1 MDSSKNTPQE
11 TQLILI
17 STESHMLSS
26 QIPQKRPRPVKSCL
40 ICRNKKLK
48 CDKEQ
53 PCSACIKSRR
63 AEDCTY
69 DERVGSLGRSFQ
81 YTEGSSTGGMTYTVM
96 SVSPQN
102 TSQSTTS
109 QVPDGHITSS
119 VSTPSA
125 SKQIHEL
132 QDRVRGLE
140 SLITQMD
147 YNLKSRAPANDDD
160 LSSPAEIVSLPK
172 QIFGL
177 HNTRSLMS
185 LVGFPMIT
193 QIILK
198 LNLPFAVS

>member
-1 MDSSKNTPQE
+1 
-11 TQLILI
+11 
-17 STESHMLSS
+17 MLSS
-26 QIPQKRPRPVKSCL
+26 QVPQKRPRPVKSCL

-63 AEDCTY
+63 VEDCTY

-81 YTEGSSTGGMTYTVM
+81 YTEGSPSGGMTYTVM

-109 QVPDGHITSS
+109 QVADGHVTSS

-125 SKQIHEL
+125 SKQILEL

-140 SLITQMD
+140 SLINQMD
-147 YNLKSRAPANDDD
+147 YNLKSRASANDDD
-160 LSSPAEIVSLPK
+160 PSPPADMAPLPK

-185 LVGFPMIT
+185 LVGLPMIA
-193 QIILK
+193 QIVLK
-198 LNLPFAVS
+198 LNLSLLVS